1 MSPMILRAALLIAL
15 LYPLAL
21 GCAPPQSN
29 TLIYAQPEDP
39 KTLDPINTDIA
50 EAVHVITN
58 LFDTLVTYHDE
69 TTEIVPSLAERW
81 ETSEDGLTWTF
92 HLREGVLFHD
102 GTPCNAS
109 AVKISLDR
117 LIQPQHELV
126 YDKARPYQ
134 ASYNMIAAVEAP
146 DEQTVVLKLR
156 HPSAIL
162 LANLAMFPASICS
175 PTALQEQGAEFSE
188 HPIGTGPFQFVKW
201 SRDQQ
206 LACAAFDKHW
216 RGRPKIDSLI
226 WVPVKENATRVQRLE
241 RGEVHVAENLAPP
254 DMEHL
259 AKNKDL
265 QVLEQVG
272 MNVAYLTMQT
282 EKPPLDNPKVRQAIY
297 LAIDKA
303 TLIKVGYAGHA
314 QPAKSMV
321 PPAMWG
327 HDDSL
332 VDHEFDRAR
341 AKQLLQEAAMEGGFE
356 LPLALDLSVMAQAR
370 PYLPQPAAIAGFL
383 KDSLREIGIEAE
395 ITPRDV
401 NQHFDALMAGKH
413 ELGLAGWNSDNS
425 DPDNF
430 LYSLLD
436 PDNISAAGNNLSR
449 WRHDRFHELL
459 LAGQRESD
467 EAKRLEIY
475 QEAQQ
480 IVLDEMPVVPLA
492 HTNLRAAHSK
502 RLKGYSLHPTG
513 LVRLRGAYF
522 EAEP

>member
-1 MSPMILRAALLIAL
+1 MISRSLLLSIPL
-15 LYPLAL
+15 LAL
-21 GCAPPQSN
+21 ATGCTPPASN
-29 TLIYAQPEDP
+29 TLIYAQPGDP

-58 LFDTLVTYHDE
+58 LFDTLVTYHDT

-92 HLREGVLFHD
+92 HLRKGVKFHD
-102 GTPCNAS
+102 GTPLNAE
-109 AVKISLDR
+109 AVKISFDR
-117 LIQPQHELV
+117 LIQPEHELA

-134 ASYNMIAAVEAP
+134 ASYNMLAAVEAP
-146 DEQTVVLKLR
+146 DEHTVVLKLH

-175 PTALQEQGAEFSE
+175 PAALKEQGAGFAE
-188 HPIGTGPFQFVKW
+188 HPVGTGPFQFVKW

-206 LACAAFDKHW
+206 LVCSAYGEHW
-216 RGRPKIDSLI
+216 RGRPKIDRLV

-259 AKNKDL
+259 AKHQNL

-282 EKPPLDNPKVRQAIY
+282 EKPPLDNRQVREAIY

-303 TLIKVGYAGHA
+303 ALLKIGYAGHA
-314 QPAKSMV
+314 QAAKSMV

-327 HDDSL
+327 HDDAL
-332 VDHEFDRAR
+332 VDHAFDPAR
-341 AKQLLQEAAMEGGFE
+341 AKQLLEEAAAAGVIQ
-356 LPLALDLSVMAQAR
+356 LPLKLNLSVMAQAR
-370 PYLPQPAAIAGFL
+370 PYLPQPDAIAGFL
-383 KDSLREIGIEAE
+383 KDSLRNVGIEVE
-395 ITPRDV
+395 VTPRDV

-436 PDNISAAGNNLSR
+436 PDNISELGNNLSR
-449 WRHDRFHELL
+449 WRNDRFHELL

-467 EAKRLEIY
+467 QEKRLAIY
-475 QEAQQ
+475 KEAQQ

-492 HTNLRAAHSK
+492 HTNLRAAHAK

-513 LVRLRGAYF
+513 LIRLHGAYF
-522 EAEP
+522 EDAP